1 MDIKISYHILL
12 IMLQVSIGANGLILS
27 TLDISVFVVKGQKDT
42 TTLALS
48 SEKSIPSDTWQ

>member
-1 MDIKISYHILL
+1 
-12 IMLQVSIGANGLILS
+12 MLQVSIGANGLILS